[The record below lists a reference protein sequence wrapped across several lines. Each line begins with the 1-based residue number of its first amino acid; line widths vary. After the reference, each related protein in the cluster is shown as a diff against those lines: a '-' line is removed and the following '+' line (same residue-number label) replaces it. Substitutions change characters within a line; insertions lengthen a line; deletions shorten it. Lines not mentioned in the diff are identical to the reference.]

1 MILVTGGT
9 GLVGIHLLMRLCKL
23 PSQHIIAMYRSL
35 DKLEK
40 ASVLFLENNTLAEWK
55 LIEWV
60 EGDITEIPS
69 LECVFDAYKITQVY
83 HCAAYVTFQ
92 RSAFDTLK
100 KVNIEGTANMV
111 NFSVD
116 YKVEKFCYVSSI
128 ATLNSETNQTVFNE
142 TSRWNSEQ
150 NNSGYAISKFGG
162 EMEVWRGSEEG
173 LSVIIVHPGV
183 IVGEVFRK
191 GSSSDIFKNLKK
203 GMPFFTNGGT
213 GYVSAFDVAKA
224 ITELMDSDIK
234 NDNFILVSENLNHR
248 KVTQTIT
255 DIYGKKGPFFE
266 APKFLVLL
274 VARAEYVLDNVFGYC
289 PKIALDMVDS
299 LFVVSKYSSKK
310 IEKALDFKFE
320 AIIPVL
326 KKVAKNVIN

>member
-9 GLVGIHLLMRLCKL
+9 GLVGIYLLMRLCKFSNL
-23 PSQHIIAMYRSL
+23 RIVAMYRSL

-40 ASVLFLENNTLAEWK
+40 ASVFFLKNNTLDEWES
-55 LIEWV
+55 IEWV

-69 LECVFDAYKITQVY
+69 LERIFDAYKITQVY
-83 HCAAYVTFQ
+83 HCAAYVTFR

-128 ATLNSETNQTVFNE
+128 ATLNLEANQRVFNE
-142 TSRWNSEQ
+142 TSRWSSEQ

-183 IVGEVFRK
+183 IIGEVFREG
-191 GSSSDIFKNLKK
+191 GSGDIFENLKK
-203 GMPFFTNGGT
+203 GMPFYTNGST

-224 ITELMDSDIK
+224 ITDLMDSDIK

-255 DIYGKKGPFFE
+255 GIYDKKEPFFE

-274 VARAEYVLDNVFGYC
+274 VARVEYVLDNLFGYS

-299 LFVVSKYSSKK
+299 LFVTSKYSSEK

-320 AIIPVL
+320 TIIPVL
-326 KKVAKNVIN
+326 EKVAKNAIN